1 MYYKPT
7 FEAFLATFNNLLRY
21 ICSSLSSW
29 LFDILYQISELNTS
43 LLMST
48 DSLETKAISKKNW
61 PKLVRF
67 NIDIIVDS
75 SFTLIHSVL
84 NVLFI
89 RPNSAGMVSRGYE
102 TAKRLVVSGL
112 WGEGDPKRPKKNL
125 LSPETMRPKETQGES
140 LESRDYVTVS
150 KLPAPHKRESLESRD
165 SGIVSGLKR
174 FSLGLFGLH
183 SLMTQEI
190 HLGSLW
196 VALSWDPPPS

>member
-102 TAKRLVVSGL
+102 TAKRLLVSGL

-140 LESRDYVTVS
+140 LEFRDYATVS
-150 KLPAPHKRESLESRD
+150 ELPDVWEVSNFFWYLPHGKGMGKQWEL
-165 SGIVSGLKR
+165 IKIQH
-174 FSLGLFGLH
+174 FSFF
-183 SLMTQEI
+183 E
-190 HLGSLW
+190 
-196 VALSWDPPPS
+196 PPYPSPY

>member
-1 MYYKPT
+1 MVGGWWVVVVETYFSVQLKSRPSWTIKCSNLLLLTIYFICIIPNSMYYKPT

-102 TAKRLVVSGL
+102 TAKRLLVSGL

-125 LSPETMRPKETQGES
+125 LSPETMRPKKTQ
-140 LESRDYVTVS
+140 
-150 KLPAPHKRESLESRD
+150 
-165 SGIVSGLKR
+165 
-174 FSLGLFGLH
+174 
-183 SLMTQEI
+183 
-190 HLGSLW
+190 
-196 VALSWDPPPS
+196 